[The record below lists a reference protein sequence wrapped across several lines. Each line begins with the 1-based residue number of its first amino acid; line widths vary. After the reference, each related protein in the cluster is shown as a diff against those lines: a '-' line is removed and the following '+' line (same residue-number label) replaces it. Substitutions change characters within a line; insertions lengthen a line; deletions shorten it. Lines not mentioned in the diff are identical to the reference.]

1 MLFFHLYKKSF
12 FAFFCFVFPNI
23 ITYILNIANTIK
35 KMPVNE
41 ISDFICGNY
50 IQIGFF
56 REKSYYSIKQ
66 QQQKKGLQLFATE
79 LTGKNT

>member
-1 MLFFHLYKKSF
+1 M
-12 FAFFCFVFPNI
+12 
-23 ITYILNIANTIK
+23 YILHIANTIK

-41 ISDFICGNY
+41 ISDFICGNYY

>member
-1 MLFFHLYKKSF
+1 
-12 FAFFCFVFPNI
+12 
-23 ITYILNIANTIK
+23 
-35 KMPVNE
+35 MPVNE

-50 IQIGFF
+50 YIQIGIF

-79 LTGKNT
+79 LTGKNTWSL